1 MHGRCQL
8 TCAASSKR
16 QLRCLERRPAVVTG
30 GQQRYDDGAMSFRDR
45 RRLRSSFCT
54 ALTVILPAATTTACA
69 FGPAPQMT
77 AVVERL
83 TRLEEA
89 VRHSQDTLRRLGDEN
104 EQLKS
109 EIQRLEER
117 ERTRDEVL
125 ARILPSAVQIVLE
138 QREGRRLRTGSGV
151 AIGARAAGDHVECF
165 VLTSGHVLAGLGGK
179 AQAYVLIERERGV
192 STKLA
197 AEVLDYEE
205 PPGIDLALLRIR
217 TDRCVSALTGSAA
230 SLGEPVWVVAFPWGR
245 EMTLASGIVSQA
257 TFGET
262 DPDAGSQLMVDALV
276 SYGTSGGGVFASRSG
291 LLIGVVEGYRTARL
305 TAGGGEA
312 AWYVDVPVPGQTLV
326 TPVADIRRF
335 LERTGY
341 PDLAPA
347 AGSPP

>member
-1 MHGRCQL
+1 
-8 TCAASSKR
+8 
-16 QLRCLERRPAVVTG
+16 
-30 GQQRYDDGAMSFRDR
+30 MSLRDR
-45 RRLRSSFCT
+45 SRLRSSFCT

-77 AVVERL
+77 GAVVERL

-104 EQLKS
+104 EQLKR
-109 EIQRLEER
+109 EIHLLEER

-151 AIGARAAGDHVECF
+151 AIGVRAAGDHVECF
-165 VLTSGHVLAGLGGK
+165 VLTSGHVLSGLGGK
-179 AQAYVLIERERGV
+179 AEAYVLIERERGV

-197 AEVLDYEE
+197 AEVLDYEDT
-205 PPGIDLALLRIR
+205 PGIDLALLRIR
-217 TDRCVSALTGSAA
+217 TDRCVSALTGPAA
-230 SLGEPVWVVAFPWGR
+230 SLGEPVWVVSFPWGR
-245 EMTLASGIVSQA
+245 AMTLASGIVSQV

-262 DPDAGSQLMVDALV
+262 DPDAGAQLMVDALV

-305 TAGGGEA
+305 TGEGGEA
-312 AWYVDVPVPGQTLV
+312 AWYVDVPVPGQTFV

-341 PDLAPA
+341 PDLAHA